1 MARSFTNPPNHLSIV
16 WDNRFSR
23 LLMNQIDNEKIL
35 ELILAICVRL
45 LAFTIIYLYRIDFLQ
60 SFYVF
65 QPNDVYESNLF
76 TPGTDYKDLK
86 HFIYWA
92 PGWSLQ
98 LFCFS
103 FLSADFSHSGQP
115 DWQEVISLKSV
126 VMTMKLESPWQDHL
140 SDSGVKNVNGTDRH
154 IAWRTHYGP

>member
-76 TPGTDYKDLK
+76 TPGTDYKDFK
-86 HFIYWA
+86 QFIYWA
-92 PGWSLQ
+92 PARLGPPA
-98 LFCFS
+98 FCFS
-103 FLSADFSHSGQP
+103 FLSADFFLFGSTRLTWS
-115 DWQEVISLKSV
+115 DFIEVGHQDNEAGVHLAKSSV
-126 VMTMKLESPWQDHL
+126 
-140 SDSGVKNVNGTDRH
+140 RF
-154 IAWRTHYGP
+154 WRRKR